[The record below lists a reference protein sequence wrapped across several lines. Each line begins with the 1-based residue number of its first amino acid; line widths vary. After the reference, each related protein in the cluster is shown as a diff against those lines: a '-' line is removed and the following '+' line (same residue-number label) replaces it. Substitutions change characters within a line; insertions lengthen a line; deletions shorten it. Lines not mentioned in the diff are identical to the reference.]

1 MARQSR
7 YESNKMTILAI
18 IQERADRHDK
28 PPTVRELTER
38 ITVSV
43 STMHSYLAKMAE
55 EGLVQWRPKSHRSI
69 SLSPQ
74 GIQQLSQSEKLS
86 A

>member
-7 YESNKMTILAI
+7 YEDSKLSILGAI
-18 IQERADRHDK
+18 QRSADRHDK
-28 PPTVRELTER
+28 PPTVRELTGEVR
-38 ITVSV
+38 VSV
-43 STMHSYLAKMAE
+43 STMHSYLARLAQ

-69 SLSPQ
+69 SLTPQ
-74 GIQQLSQSEKLS
+74 GHQLLSQSAGLS